1 MSKKSITLFILSFFM
16 ATTCFCAEKRR
27 ERLCFGRFECSE
39 FPTIGTEHAFV
50 VGVSGLRFSDFGVS
64 GEYPRTPKF
73 THAGIVD
80 VEKCN
85 STEVD
90 NYMCEQIVN
99 INQLFFCGWGQRAG
113 YRDEYELYEELVRNP
128 QILERYPTVYDYVFQ
143 KSGLENYRLPKYQ
156 TMFRMVFNDDESL
169 MQRKTMRQV
178 ERYLRSLNCLVYL
191 QIDYGEYANRRLK
204 DRGHAL
210 TMYGFT
216 YDKSIPENSP
226 ERYTGVI
233 VADSDNDKN
242 VAKSKD
248 APNSITIVPVTW
260 DKEKRIYVIFI
271 RRIGYIR
278 FFFGLRGK

>member
-1 MSKKSITLFILSFFM
+1 MSRGIMTLFVLAFFM
-16 ATTCFCAEKRR
+16 ATTFGGADKRR

-39 FPTIGTEHAFV
+39 FPTVGTENAFV

-64 GEYPRTPKF
+64 GEYPRNPKF
-73 THAGIVD
+73 AHVGIID

-113 YRDEYELYEELVRNP
+113 YKDEYELYEELVRNP
-128 QILERYPTVYDYVFQ
+128 KILEHFPTVHDYVFQ
-143 KSGLENYRLPKYQ
+143 KSGLKDYNLSKYQ
-156 TMFRMVFNDDESL
+156 CMFRMVFNDDESL
-169 MQRKTMRQV
+169 MQQKTMRQL

-191 QIDYGEYANRRLK
+191 QIDYGEYANRKLK

-216 YDKSIPENSP
+216 YDKSIPVNSP

-242 VAKSKD
+242 VAKSRD
-248 APNSITIVPVTW
+248 APNSITIVPMTW
-260 DKEKRIYVIFI
+260 NKENRVYVIFI

-278 FFFGLRGK
+278 FFYGLSGK